1 MKLNESI
8 NLYLASLR
16 ARRLSQAHLA
26 SVAARL
32 KRLAAAYGERPLP
45 TITPDDIAAHFAGL
59 EESGLALGTLA
70 GYKSTGRAFWNWCS
84 QSGLIES
91 NPADALLSKDHA
103 YDYRPVH
110 SRAAPEADFQ
120 TAVNRLMDF
129 ASHRDYEARDVRDAA
144 LVSLAVDSAKRRTE
158 LRNLRRRD
166 VETALGRPTTA
177 AGRQIYHA
185 ASRGKTGQVDVVFFE
200 ETAVLLR
207 RWLAMMPA
215 ESNWLWV
222 NLRTGERLRPDVLAI
237 AFIRLC
243 EFAGVPV
250 FRFHAVRK
258 RTVTDIIRSAGDRKV
273 GQLLA
278 GHKDERTTQ
287 MHYNDVDQQRVDEMA
302 ARLAD
307 VRRGRAG
314 GAGDLAMSFFGKA
327 AGEGTEE

>member
-1 MKLNESI
+1 MKLNQAI
-8 NLYLASLR
+8 DAYLASLR
-16 ARRLSQAHLA
+16 DRRLSQAHLS
-26 SVAARL
+26 SVSARL
-32 KRLAAAYGERPLP
+32 GRLASAYGERPLP
-45 TITPDDIAAHFAGL
+45 AVSPDDIAAHFAGL

-70 GYKSTGRAFWNWCS
+70 GYKSTNRAFWNWCLE
-84 QSGLIES
+84 QQLIES
-91 NPADALLSKDHA
+91 NPADALLTKDHA

-120 TAVNRLMDF
+120 GALDRLMEF
-129 ASHRDYEARDVRDAA
+129 AGHRDWAARDVRDAA

-158 LRNLRRRD
+158 LWNLRRRD
-166 VETALGRPTTA
+166 VEKALASTGSAGGRNV
-177 AGRQIYHA
+177 YHA
-185 ASRGKTGQVDVVFFE
+185 SSRGKTGQVDVVFFE

-222 NLRTGERLRPDVLAI
+222 NLRTGKRLRADVLAI

-243 EFAGVPV
+243 EFAGVPT

-258 RTVTDIIRSAGDRKV
+258 RSVTDIIAATGDWKV

-278 GHKDERTTQ
+278 GHKDQRTTQ
-287 MHYNDVDQQRVDEMA
+287 LHYNDVDQQRVDVMA

-314 GAGDLAMSFFGKA
+314 ESVLAESFFGKISGN
-327 AGEGTEE
+327 GEEN